1 MCFKRIY
8 RVHVGYNRRFNA
20 GFFLPVLLSCS
31 QALHLQHNP
40 SIMAKTILI
49 TGANGNLGTAV
60 VKKFLDEDYKV
71 IGVDHSGSHLGFA
84 SNHPQFELHAV
95 NLADEVASDTFVKEA
110 ISLYKKIDG
119 ALLLA
124 GGFAMGDIAA
134 TDGAALKKMF
144 SLNFETAYYLARPL
158 FQHMMESGYGRIVL
172 VGARP
177 AIQPDAGKNLIAYA
191 LSKSLLIK
199 LADLLNEAAKG
210 KNVVVSV
217 IAPSTIDTPVNRA
230 DMPKADFSKWVA
242 PAQIAEVLEFI
253 CSGKGDPLRS
263 PLYKIYGDA

>member
-1 MCFKRIY
+1 M
-8 RVHVGYNRRFNA
+8 
-20 GFFLPVLLSCS
+20 S
-31 QALHLQHNP
+31 
-40 SIMAKTILI
+40 KTILI

-71 IGVDHSGSHLGFA
+71 IAVARSGTHLGFA

-95 NLADEVASDTFVKEA
+95 DLEKESECDTFTREA

-124 GGFAMGDIAA
+124 GGFAAGDIAA
-134 TDGAALKKMF
+134 TDGDALKKMF
-144 SLNFETAYYLARPL
+144 ATNFETAYYLVRPL
-158 FQHMMESGYGRIVL
+158 FQHMMENGYGRIVL

-177 AIQPDAGKNLIAYA
+177 ALQADAGKNLIAYS
-191 LSKSLLIK
+191 LSKSLLVK

-210 KNVVVSV
+210 TNVVVSV
-217 IAPSTIDTPVNRA
+217 IAPSTIDTPPNREG
-230 DMPKADFSKWVA
+230 MPKADFNKWVK
-242 PAQIAEVLEFI
+242 PEQIADVLEFI
-253 CSGKGDPLRS
+253 CSDKGSPLRG